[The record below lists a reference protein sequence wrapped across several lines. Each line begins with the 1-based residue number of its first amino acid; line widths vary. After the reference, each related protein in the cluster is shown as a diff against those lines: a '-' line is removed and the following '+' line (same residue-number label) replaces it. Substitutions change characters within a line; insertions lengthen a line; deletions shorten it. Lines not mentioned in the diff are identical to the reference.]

1 MRTTQTI
8 CENRLFRRLYKSGKS
23 VVTPLFVLYFRKNGR
38 ENNRLGI
45 TTSTKVG
52 KAVQRSRCRRVLREA
67 YRLLERDYGIK
78 KGYLIV
84 IVARESA
91 SRVKMQLILDD
102 LIYAFTKL
110 GMIKGKT
117 SEDGEQ

>member
-45 TTSTKVG
+45 TTSTKIG
-52 KAVQRSRCRRVLREA
+52 KAVQRNRCRRVLREG
-67 YRLLERDYGIK
+67 YRLLEPEIQP
-78 KGYLIV
+78 GYDFIL
-84 IVARESA
+84 VAR
-91 SRVKMQLILDD
+91 SRTATVPMNAVKEMLRNVLERQG
-102 LIYAFTKL
+102 AMK
-110 GMIKGKT
+110 
-117 SEDGEQ
+117 E

>member
-8 CENRLFRRLYKSGKS
+8 CENRLYRRLYKSGKS

-67 YRLLERDYGIK
+67 YRLLEPEMES
-78 KGYLIV
+78 GYDFIL
-84 IVARESA
+84 VARSKTA
-91 SRVKMQLILDD
+91 TVSMNAVKETLKNVLERQGAMK
-102 LIYAFTKL
+102 A
-110 GMIKGKT
+110 
-117 SEDGEQ
+117 

>member
-8 CENRLFRRLYKSGKS
+8 CENRLYRRLYKSGKS
-23 VVTPLFVLYFRKNGR
+23 VVTPLFVLYFRKNGP

-67 YRLLERDYGIK
+67 YRLLEPEMES
-78 KGYLIV
+78 GYDFIL
-84 IVARESA
+84 VAR
-91 SRVKMQLILDD
+91 SRTATVSMNAVKEMLKNVLERQG
-102 LIYAFTKL
+102 AMK
-110 GMIKGKT
+110 
-117 SEDGEQ
+117 E

>member
-8 CENRLFRRLYKSGKS
+8 CENRLFRRLYKTGKS

-67 YRLLERDYGIK
+67 YRLLEPEMES
-78 KGYLIV
+78 GYDFIL
-84 IVARESA
+84 VARTRTSTVSMNA
-91 SRVKMQLILDD
+91 VKETLRNVLERQGAML
-102 LIYAFTKL
+102 K
-110 GMIKGKT
+110 
-117 SEDGEQ
+117 